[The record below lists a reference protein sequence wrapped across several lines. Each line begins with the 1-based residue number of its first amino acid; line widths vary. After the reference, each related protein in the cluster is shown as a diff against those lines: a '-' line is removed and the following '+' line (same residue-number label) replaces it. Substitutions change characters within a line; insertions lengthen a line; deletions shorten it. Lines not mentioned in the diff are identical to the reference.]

1 MEQSY
6 PTPNKDYIVYIRCYT
21 YNQEK
26 YIEDALKGFVMQKTT
41 FPYVALVI
49 DDASTDQTANII
61 RKYEQEYPEII
72 KGVYL
77 KENHYS
83 KGKSKDPYVKP
94 WRDKCKY
101 EAICEGDDYWI
112 DPLKLQKQV
121 DFLGKNPEYAMCFHE
136 AKIINETN
144 IPFEYPKLENR
155 EYSSNELFK
164 EWIVPTASILVKSE
178 VPIKMIRDKRIINGD
193 INIVLAA
200 ANIGKVYGMHEVMS
214 VYRVQ
219 ENGLTINRAKKD
231 ILALQMR
238 YIDHFKLLSET
249 YKKVQPKYYNLKIAD
264 TYINIAFIHARR
276 KNYKLFITN
285 IYQSLKYNNLRIFVR
300 IINKII
306 K

>member
-1 MEQSY
+1 MEQSD
-6 PTPNKDYIVYIRCYT
+6 PTSNQNYT
-21 YNQEK
+21 VVITCITFNHEK
-26 YIEDALKGFVMQKTT
+26 YIEDALKGFVMQQTT
-41 FPYVALVI
+41 FTYIALII
-49 DDASTDQTANII
+49 DDASTDQTTRII
-61 RKYEQEYPEII
+61 RKYEQEYPDII
-72 KGVYL
+72 KGIYL
-77 KENHYS
+77 KDNHYS
-83 KGKSKDPYVKP
+83 KGISKNPYIMP
-94 WRDKCKY
+94 WINKCKY
-101 EAICEGDDYWI
+101 VAYCEGDDYWI
-112 DPLKLQKQV
+112 DPYKLQKQ
-121 DFLGKNPEYAMCFHE
+121 FIYLENNPEYSMCFHE

-144 IPFEYPKLENR
+144 IHFEYRNIENR

-164 EWIVPTASILVKSE
+164 EWIVPTASILVKSV
-178 VPIKMIRDKRIINGD
+178 VPINMIRDKRILNGD